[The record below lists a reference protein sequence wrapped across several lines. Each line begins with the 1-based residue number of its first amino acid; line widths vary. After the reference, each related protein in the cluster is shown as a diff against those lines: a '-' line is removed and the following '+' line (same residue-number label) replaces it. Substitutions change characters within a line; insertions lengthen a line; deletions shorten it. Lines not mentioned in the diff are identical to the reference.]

1 MAKLRMGMI
10 GGGPGSFI
18 GRIHRMAAE
27 LDGEIQLV
35 CGAFSSDPEK
45 SRTAGV
51 AMHLDPARVYGSY
64 AEMME
69 SERRLPADRRM
80 DFVAIV
86 TPNHVHYEPAS
97 LALQSGF
104 DVVVD
109 KPLCFSLDEA
119 QSLEK
124 EVERTGRLLAVTYTY
139 SGYPM
144 VKEMR
149 SLIAAGRIGKVRK
162 VYVEYPQG
170 WLATD
175 LERSGNKQADWRT
188 DPQRSGAGGAIGDI
202 GTHAAHLAEYA
213 TGLRITAVNAMLNT
227 VVPGRRLDDDAS
239 MLLRFDNDAT
249 GVLMATQVA
258 VGEENNLNIRIYG
271 EKGGVE
277 WHQVEPNSLIS
288 SWPDKPR
295 EILRAG
301 WGYLGSAAQSNT
313 RTPPGHPEG
322 YLEAFA
328 NIYAAFARALRNRAA
343 RDHDFPTVVDGVR
356 GMEFIDCVIRS
367 ARSSQKWTEMTLR

>member
-1 MAKLRMGMI
+1 M
-10 GGGPGSFI
+10 
-18 GRIHRMAAE
+18 
-27 LDGEIQLV
+27 
-35 CGAFSSDPEK
+35 
-45 SRTAGV
+45 
-51 AMHLDPARVYGSY
+51 
-64 AEMME
+64 
-69 SERRLPADRRM
+69 
-80 DFVAIV
+80 
-86 TPNHVHYEPAS
+86 

-109 KPLCFSLDEA
+109 KPLCLSLDEA
-119 QSLEK
+119 RSLEK

-149 SLIAAGRIGKVRK
+149 ALIADGRIGKVRK
-162 VYVEYPQG
+162 VYVEYPQDG
-170 WLATD
+170 SRPISSAAETN
-175 LERSGNKQADWRT
+175 RPDWRT
-188 DPQRSGAGGAIGDI
+188 DPKRSGAGGAIGDI

-213 TGLRITAVNAMLNT
+213 TGLRITAINAMLNT
-227 VVPGRRLDDDAS
+227 VVAGRRLDDDAS

-277 WHQVEPNSLIS
+277 WHQVEPNSLVLR
-288 SWPDKPR
+288 WPDQTARFCAP
-295 EILRAG
+295 AG
-301 WGYLGSAAQSNT
+301 DTLGSAAQSNT

-343 RDHDFPTVVDGVR
+343 GDHDFPTVADGVR

-367 ARSSQKWTEMTLR
+367 ARSSQKWTEMP

>member
-35 CGAFSSDPEK
+35 CGAFSSDAEK
-45 SRTAGV
+45 SRTAGA

-64 AEMME
+64 AEMIE
-69 SERRLPADRRM
+69 SEQRLPADRRM

-86 TPNHVHYEPAS
+86 TPNHVHYEPAM

-109 KPLCFSLDEA
+109 KPLCFSLEEA
-119 QSLEK
+119 RTLEK

-149 SLIAAGRIGKVRK
+149 ALIADGRIGKVRK

-213 TGLRITAVNAMLNT
+213 TGLRISAVNAMLNT
-227 VVPGRRLDDDAS
+227 IVPGRRLDDDAS
-239 MLLRFDNDAT
+239 MLLRFNNDAT

-277 WHQVEPNSLIS
+277 WHQAEPNSLILR
-288 SWPDKPR
+288 WPDRPR

-328 NIYAAFARALRNRAA
+328 NIYAAFARALRNRAG
-343 RDHDFPTVVDGVR
+343 DHDFPTVVDGVR

-367 ARSSQKWTEMTLR
+367 ARSSQKWTEMAAQ